1 MRMYETTTR
10 SRRQTAH
17 GFVRHHMPVRVDL
30 SGMGCD
36 AGSCD
41 DKPQNRVKQPEWLS
55 TQKLP

>member
-36 AGSCD
+36 AGL
-41 DKPQNRVKQPEWLS
+41 VKTGLEMTW
-55 TQKLP
+55 